1 MRPNP
6 RNILITFFSLFLM
19 LAMGGISDIAAQG
32 KGKGGGGGNR
42 GGGGEQ
48 PKAQR
53 QAAQQVQQQR
63 QQPQM
68 QRQQAQRP
76 QMHQP
81 QIQRQERQAQRQQP
95 RFERP
100 QQVQRQQPRFERPQV
115 QRQQPQIQ
123 RQERQAQRQQ
133 PRFERP
139 QQVQR
144 QQPRFERQQVQKQ
157 QPQIQR
163 QERQAQRQQRPQVEQ
178 QTRASR
184 GRGNQNFDLGRE
196 ARTVKQVERQLPSI
210 MRVPTERGNRGG
222 ENVQNRQAEFQR
234 ERGSGR
240 AARLDRQSMM
250 SQDRVNGRQSRAN
263 QVGDV
268 QTFSADQ
275 RRGGNWRDRAGRS
288 DTQMFSSLNNDGSF
302 FGGGRGQWGRNS
314 IDPSSVDL
322 SGFRSKEL
330 AWRQQARS
338 EGWAFDENEFRSN
351 AYDYTVREAWR
362 DDVLRSVINVNI
374 GYPNDYYY
382 IAPPSYPAYWG
393 VNYQPW
399 YYNVGYTYYDP
410 YYSNYY
416 VQPYY
421 MAYAPYDY
429 YYSSYYYDDPYY
441 FNDPYDDYV
450 TYRIFSSN
458 SVGGFVTRLLGSL
471 LATGYDQ
478 GYRDGLLARQSGYAY
493 TESYYDPYSY
503 YYDEPQYETVTY
515 YEPYLYGSYE
525 DRHCLSKGYEL
536 GYQDA
541 FYGQND
547 TYDPYYAEG
556 NLDIVSLYV
565 GTTFTF
571 NV

>member
-1 MRPNP
+1 
-6 RNILITFFSLFLM
+6 
-19 LAMGGISDIAAQG
+19 
-32 KGKGGGGGNR
+32 
-42 GGGGEQ
+42 
-48 PKAQR
+48 
-53 QAAQQVQQQR
+53 
-63 QQPQM
+63 
-68 QRQQAQRP
+68 
-76 QMHQP
+76 
-81 QIQRQERQAQRQQP
+81 
-95 RFERP
+95 
-100 QQVQRQQPRFERPQV
+100 
-115 QRQQPQIQ
+115 
-123 RQERQAQRQQ
+123 
-133 PRFERP
+133 
-139 QQVQR
+139 
-144 QQPRFERQQVQKQ
+144 
-157 QPQIQR
+157 
-163 QERQAQRQQRPQVEQ
+163 
-178 QTRASR
+178 
-184 GRGNQNFDLGRE
+184 
-196 ARTVKQVERQLPSI
+196 
-210 MRVPTERGNRGG
+210 
-222 ENVQNRQAEFQR
+222 
-234 ERGSGR
+234 
-240 AARLDRQSMM
+240 MM
-250 SQDRVNGRQSRAN
+250 SRDRGN

-268 QTFSADQ
+268 QTFSGDQ
-275 RRGGNWRDRAGRS
+275 RRGGGNWRQQGGRA
-288 DTQMFSSLNNDGSF
+288 DDQMFSSLNNDGSY
-302 FGGGRGQWGRNS
+302 FGGGRGRWGRNTV
-314 IDPSSVDL
+314 DPSSIDI
-322 SGFRSKEL
+322 SGFRSQER

-338 EGWAFDENEFRSN
+338 EGWAFNENDFRLN

-382 IAPPSYPAYWG
+382 IAPPSYPEYWG

-421 MAYAPYDY
+421 MAYAPYDT

-493 TESYYDPYSY
+493 TDSYSDPYSY
-503 YYDEPQYETVTY
+503 YYDEPQYETVTTY
-515 YEPYLYGSYE
+515 QPYLYGSYE
-525 DRHCLSKGYEL
+525 DRHCLSKGYSL

-556 NLDIVSLYV
+556 NIDIVSLYV